1 MLASLAVLLAIR
13 YAAMVAFRRKGRT
26 NNAVEVVRDSLRAPS
41 LLWCL
46 AAGLAISIDVAN
58 FTERQERLALQWI
71 AIFVI
76 ASFTLVAAAFAVRML
91 RLYGEARSVP
101 LAASGLAR
109 TITYGTVVGIGTLTL
124 LRFLGISIT
133 PALTALGVGGLAVA
147 LALQD
152 TLANFFA
159 GVHLLIEN
167 PIRVGDFIRL
177 STGEEGIVTDIG
189 WRTTRVLMGVNN
201 MIVIPNTRITTSTL
215 TNFNLPEKR
224 MMAEVAI
231 VAGHDADP
239 DLVERLIAEEARL
252 TPGVLPGEGPV
263 VLLDPGITP
272 THLQFK
278 VLVAIPERIQLGL
291 IQSALRMRVLKRFRA
306 EGVPF
311 PKVEMGVQQ

>member
-1 MLASLAVLLAIR
+1 
-13 YAAMVAFRRKGRT
+13 
-26 NNAVEVVRDSLRAPS
+26 
-41 LLWCL
+41 
-46 AAGLAISIDVAN
+46 
-58 FTERQERLALQWI
+58 
-71 AIFVI
+71 
-76 ASFTLVAAAFAVRML
+76 
-91 RLYGEARSVP
+91 
-101 LAASGLAR
+101 
-109 TITYGTVVGIGTLTL
+109 
-124 LRFLGISIT
+124 
-133 PALTALGVGGLAVA
+133 
-147 LALQD
+147 
-152 TLANFFA
+152 
-159 GVHLLIEN
+159 VHLLIEN